1 MTMSDTTRLMKLD
14 ISNMNDESDL
24 KRLQDAFVQEFAY
37 DFEIT
42 ADFKT
47 KEVAIDGLW
56 EEDLDVI
63 DVVREAGFTI
73 TYDLAM

>member
-24 KRLQDAFVQEFAY
+24 KRLQDAFVQEVAY

-73 TYDLAM
+73 TYALAM